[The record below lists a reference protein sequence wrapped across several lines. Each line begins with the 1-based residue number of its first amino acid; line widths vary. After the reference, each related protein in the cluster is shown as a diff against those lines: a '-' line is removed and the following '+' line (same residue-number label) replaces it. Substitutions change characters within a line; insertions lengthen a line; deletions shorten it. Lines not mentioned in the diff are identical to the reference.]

1 MVSVLRSFALNGVD
15 ALDVDVEVDV
25 SPGMS
30 VFDIVGLPDN
40 AVRESRNRVRAVMG
54 NCGLSFPKTKCTVN
68 LAPADLR
75 KSGSLYDLP
84 ILIGVLRS
92 SGGAEVR
99 ENLAEDAFVGEL
111 SLAGELRGVCGVL
124 PMALRARE
132 RGLRRL
138 YVPAVNAP
146 EASVVE
152 GLEVYGVAAV
162 PELVAHLCG
171 GARLSPAPPMR
182 YADIPL
188 PPVSDFRDVKG
199 QQAAVR
205 ALEVAAAGGHN
216 LLMVGPPG
224 TGKSMLAKRFPSILP
239 DLTFEEAIETS
250 RVHSVAGLLGPDQ
263 PLVRARPFRDP
274 HHSVTTA
281 GMVGGGSPVHPGE
294 IELAH
299 NGVLFLDELPEF
311 RRDVKEALRQP
322 MENGR
327 ISVVRATG
335 SVDFPSR
342 FMLIA
347 AMNPCPCGYYGHP
360 TKPCTCSASM
370 TSAYLEKVSGPLLD
384 RVDIQIEVGPV
395 SVDELTGG
403 EPGEASAPIRERV
416 MRARAIQATRAGDPA
431 ATNAH
436 IEPGKLNEFCPMT
449 ERASKLMKAS
459 FERLSLNPR
468 SYTRILQVARTVA
481 DLAGSEKI
489 DADAIAEAIQYRALE
504 RKYWK
509 R

>member
-1 MVSVLRSFALNGVD
+1 MVSILKSFALSGAD

-25 SPGMS
+25 SQGMN

-54 NCGLSFPKTKCTVN
+54 NCGYSFPQGKCTVN

-84 ILIGVLRS
+84 ILIGVLHSAGRA
-92 SGGAEVR
+92 GIR
-99 ENLAEDAFVGEL
+99 ENLSEDAFVGEL
-111 SLAGELRGVCGVL
+111 SLAGEVRSVCGAL
-124 PMALRARE
+124 PMALRARA
-132 RGLRRL
+132 RGVRRL
-138 YVPAVNAP
+138 YVPEANAR

-152 GLEVYGVAAV
+152 GLEVYGVSHAV
-162 PELVAHLCG
+162 ELTEHLCG
-171 GARLSPAPPMR
+171 GKRLSPVPPMD
-182 YADIPL
+182 YAEIPL
-188 PPVSDFRDVKG
+188 PPVCDYSDVKG
-199 QQAAVR
+199 QQSAIR

-239 DLTFEEAIETS
+239 DLTFEEALETS
-250 RVHSVAGLLGPDQ
+250 RIHSVAGLLSREQ

-274 HHSVTTA
+274 HHSVSA
-281 GMVGGGSPVHPGE
+281 PGMAGGGVPVRPGE

-311 RRDVKEALRQP
+311 KRDVKEALRQP
-322 MENGR
+322 MENGS
-327 ISVVRATG
+327 ISVVRASG
-335 SVDFPSR
+335 SISFPCN

-360 TKPCTCSASM
+360 SKPCTCSQSM

-395 SVDELTGG
+395 GVDELTDGKPG
-403 EPGEASAPIRERV
+403 EPSAAIRERV
-416 MRARAIQATRAGDPA
+416 VRARAIQAARAGDPA
-431 ATNAH
+431 ATNAR
-436 IEPGKLNEFCPMT
+436 IEPGRLNEFCPMT
-449 ERASKLMKAS
+449 DRALKLMKAS
-459 FERLSLNPR
+459 FERLQLNPR
-468 SYTRILQVARTVA
+468 SYTRILQVARTIA

-489 DADAIAEAIQYRALE
+489 DSDAVAEAVQYRALE